1 MQLTQVSLKD
11 AIADKLTKYY
21 ATTYQN
27 ATPLIMY
34 KAVALVLRDI
44 LLKKKQDF
52 NQQVRKTGSKRVY
65 YLCMEFLIG
74 RSLKNNLYNLGLTD
88 IVEKIVNEAGMTL
101 DQLYDM
107 ESDAGLGNG
116 GLGRLAACFMD
127 SLAWAF
133 RYVTTTAFSS
143 RKLWTTRRWN
153 CPICGWIRAKCG

>member
-127 SLAWAF
+127 SLASENYPAMGF
-133 RYVTTTAFSS
+133 SIRYEYGFFKQKIVDNTQV
-143 RKLWTTRRWN
+143 
-153 CPICGWIRAKCG
+153 

>member
-1 MQLTQVSLKD
+1 MQLTQASLKD

-116 GLGRLAACFMD
+116 GLGRLAACFMV
-127 SLAWAF
+127 SLA
-133 RYVTTTAFSS
+133 SG
-143 RKLWTTRRWN
+143 N
-153 CPICGWIRAKCG
+153 